1 LAEKINKNER
11 KNSAEIF
18 IEEFGEE
25 SKEFRDLLEMDDTF
39 DSSVDVQASSI
50 CFIKYNFQVLVCIT
64 ITMYTK

>member
-25 SKEFRDLLEMDDTF
+25 SKEFRDLLEMDDSF
-39 DSSVDVQASSI
+39 DSSVDIQASSI
-50 CFIKYNFQVLVCIT
+50 GFMKHTFFL
-64 ITMYTK
+64 KL